1 MMLYDRVV
9 LPRLCDCVMRGRQF
23 KLRRRRIAQRAEGR
37 VLEIG
42 AGSGLSLRYY
52 GPAVSSVL
60 AVEPDPALIKM
71 AHRQVLC
78 ATPPVTFIQ
87 ASAEN
92 IPVEAHSIDT
102 AVTAWTLCTVPD
114 NKRALEELRR
124 VLKPNGRLL
133 FAEHGLAPQHGV
145 RKWQNRL
152 TPLWAA
158 LSGGCRLNRRI
169 SWTIEDA
176 GFKIEKLTTGYLPGT
191 MSLAY
196 VYEGSASPL

>member
-9 LPRLCDCVMRGRQF
+9 LPRLCDCVMRSRQF
-23 KLRRRRIAQRAEGR
+23 KLRRRRIVERAEGR

-42 AGSGLSLRYY
+42 AGSGLSLRHY

-60 AVEPDPALIKM
+60 AVEPDPALIEM
-71 AHRQVLC
+71 AQREVFR
-78 ATPPVTFIQ
+78 AIRPVTFIQ

-92 IPVEAHSIDT
+92 IPVDTHSIDT

-114 NKRALEELRR
+114 GQRALKELRR

-145 RKWQNRL
+145 RRWQNRL

-158 LSGGCRLNRRI
+158 LSGGCRLNRQV
-169 SWTIEDA
+169 SEMIEDA
-176 GFKIEKLTTGYLPGT
+176 GFKIEKLATGYLPGT
-191 MSLAY
+191 ISLAY
-196 VYEGSASPL
+196 VYEGSARPT

>member
-1 MMLYDRVV
+1 MLYDRVV

-23 KLRRRRIAQRAEGR
+23 RLRRRRIAELAEGQ

-42 AGSGLSLRYY
+42 AGSGLSLRHY
-52 GPAVSSVL
+52 GPAVSRVL
-60 AVEPDPALIKM
+60 AIEPDPALIEM
-71 AHRQVLC
+71 AHREISRT
-78 ATPPVTFIQ
+78 TPPVKFIQ

-92 IPVEAHSIDT
+92 IPVDTHSIDT

-114 NKRALEELRR
+114 GMRALEELRR

-133 FAEHGLAPQHGV
+133 FAEHGLAPQHDV
-145 RKWQNRL
+145 RRWQNRL

-158 LSGGCRLNRRI
+158 LSGGCHLNRRV
-169 SWTIEDA
+169 SWMIEDA
-176 GFKIEKLTTGYLPGT
+176 GFKIEKLATGYLPGT

-196 VYEGSASPL
+196 VYEGSARSA